1 MVTPLRSYFI
11 IDGRPRPSLKNMF
24 AVMGVLKRSLSPSL
38 TPTLFSPIPELSG
51 SERASSTVLPS
62 TSAKALTDA
71 RNGVPAGRRPPL
83 RFLPPP
89 FPPSE

>member
-11 IDGRPRPSLKNMF
+11 IDGRPSPSLKNMF
-24 AVMGVLKRSLSPSL
+24 ALMGVLKRSLSL

-51 SERASSTVLPS
+51 SGRASSTVLPS